1 MPFPRGQLVRHE
13 LYRYF
18 IRRHGG
24 QLDPQPSMLDQ
35 ALRPNQK
42 LPKPPQP
49 AHPLCP
55 ERVTMEVFLAGM
67 VGYLSMLVHTS
78 SAVFQAIPAWLRFLE
93 SRGLIDADV
102 SPERGE
108 GVASLARGA
117 VADVADLRGRSNVG
131 STRAGLAG
139 RCSEGAIGIAAMNEG
154 RGQSIART
162 RIAIRA
168 LLKDKQAQTFPI
180 NPGRHRIKVRRDFF
194 RSQVLEFDLSARQGR
209 IEFECGFNRVRPWYR
224 SSAGRA
230 GLIAGCVA
238 SAFAVAASKL
248 PSWSAFVMIGVA
260 VVAMGIGWWRCY
272 IPAGAYLDLR
282 RVTNSNGR
290 AGRS

>member
-1 MPFPRGQLVRHE
+1 
-13 LYRYF
+13 
-18 IRRHGG
+18 
-24 QLDPQPSMLDQ
+24 
-35 ALRPNQK
+35 
-42 LPKPPQP
+42 
-49 AHPLCP
+49 
-55 ERVTMEVFLAGM
+55 
-67 VGYLSMLVHTS
+67 
-78 SAVFQAIPAWLRFLE
+78 
-93 SRGLIDADV
+93 
-102 SPERGE
+102 
-108 GVASLARGA
+108 
-117 VADVADLRGRSNVG
+117 
-131 STRAGLAG
+131 
-139 RCSEGAIGIAAMNEG
+139 MNEG

-180 NPGRHRIKVRRDFF
+180 NPGRHRIKVRRLFPIAGPGVRF
-194 RSQVLEFDLSARQGR
+194 VGPPGA
-209 IEFECGFNRVRPWYR
+209 EFECGFNRVRPWYR